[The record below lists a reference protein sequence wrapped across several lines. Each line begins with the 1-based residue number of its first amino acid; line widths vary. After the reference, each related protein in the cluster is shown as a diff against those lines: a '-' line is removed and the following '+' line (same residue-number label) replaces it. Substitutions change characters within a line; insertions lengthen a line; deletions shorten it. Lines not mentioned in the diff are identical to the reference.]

1 MATKEAFKSLVKALE
16 SFPKEKLTDLSFSEV
31 QADRFR
37 PLAGLPSASS
47 KNSSKP
53 SIKDIVSKVNPYTIK
68 DIEVKSDA
76 SSMNEDAIVQQIKA
90 LNTLKAN
97 TYRDYYYPGDKLLRP
112 QGNPVYYERLLADIN
127 GESKENIIT
136 GLRTVLLGK

>member
-1 MATKEAFKSLVKALE
+1 MASKEAFKSLIKALDAL
-16 SFPKEKLTDLSFSEV
+16 PKEKLTDLSFKEV
-31 QADRFR
+31 QMDRFR
-37 PLAGLPSASS
+37 PLAGLPVTQRE
-47 KNSSKP
+47 NKP
-53 SIKDIVSKVNPYTIK
+53 SIKDIVNKVNPYTIK

-76 SSMNEDAIVQQIKA
+76 DKMSEDAIVQQIKA
-90 LNTLKAN
+90 LKTLQSN
-97 TYRDYYYPGDKLLRP
+97 TYRDYYYVGDKLLRP